1 MLAPDGLYG
10 HIRRNTVKSVVLLL
24 GFIVLVGAFW
34 YAWCLIYSA
43 IWWTPKLP
51 RKVGIEPRV
60 YAHLWH
66 ALEIALWRWWVPVLA
81 SFSWFCIAFAF
92 HASMIRLATRARSV
106 ERRDEPVLYNLV
118 ENLAMT
124 AGLPMPRI
132 EIMPTKALNAY
143 AAGLSPDDAVIAVT
157 RGLLNTL
164 DKDELE
170 AVLAHEMTHIRNRDI
185 RLMVVA
191 SVFAGG
197 LTIVGDTVRGWMQ
210 AGSSSDGGSGVGYVL
225 GNMLSGGG
233 SSSSGGEGA
242 GAGDA
247 KEAIIAAAIAIA
259 IAVIGLCL
267 VHLFAILTQFA
278 ISRSREFLA
287 DAGAAELTKNPDALV
302 SALQKISGHDD
313 IPGVPD
319 RLAAMMI
326 SAAAGDFFSTHP
338 DVERRIEALRRHAG
352 AMATK
357 PRRRGR
363 AVGSSSASG
372 AWSTAAEAA
381 APQGAQVAMGFGR
394 RRVAPRSGLDR
405 RLCK

>member
-1 MLAPDGLYG
+1 MFAPDGLYG
-10 HIRRNTVKSVVLLL
+10 HIRRNTMKSVMLLA

-43 IWWTPKLP
+43 IWWSPKLP
-51 RKVGIEPRV
+51 RRAGIEPRV

-66 ALEIALWRWWVPVLA
+66 ALEIEMWRWWVPVLA

-92 HASMIRLATRARSV
+92 HASMIRLATRARPV
-106 ERRDEPVLYNLV
+106 ERREEPVLYNLV

-164 DKDELE
+164 DKNELE
-170 AVLAHEMTHIRNRDI
+170 AVLAHEMTHIKNRDI

-210 AGSSSDGGSGVGYVL
+210 SGSNSDSGTGVGYVL
-225 GNMLSGGG
+225 GNMVGGGRSGGG
-233 SSSSGGEGA
+233 ESSA
-242 GAGDA
+242 GASDA
-247 KEAIIAAAIAIA
+247 KEAFIAAAIAIA

-267 VHLFAILTQFA
+267 VHFFAILSQFA

-287 DAGAAELTKNPDALV
+287 DAGAAELTRDPDALV
-302 SALQKISGHDD
+302 SALQKIAGNDD
-313 IPGVPD
+313 IPGIPD
-319 RLAAMMI
+319 RLNAMMI
-326 SAAAGDFFSTHP
+326 SAAAGDIFSTHP
-338 DVERRIEALRRHAG
+338 DVEKRIEALRRHAG
-352 AMATK
+352 AMVTK

-363 AVGSSSASG
+363 PVGSSAEASG
-372 AWSTAAEAA
+372 PWGSAGGAAM
-381 APQGAQVAMGFGR
+381 PQGAMGFGR
-394 RRVAPRSGLDR
+394 RRITPAAKAG
-405 RLCK
+405 

>member
-1 MLAPDGLYG
+1 MFAPDGLYG
-10 HIRRNTVKSVVLLL
+10 HIRRNTLKSVVLLL
-24 GFIVLVGAFW
+24 GFIVLVGTFW

-43 IWWTPKLP
+43 IWWSPKLP

-66 ALEIALWRWWVPVLA
+66 ALEIAMWRWWVPVLA

-92 HASMIRLATRARSV
+92 HAAMIRLSTRARPV

-170 AVLAHEMTHIRNRDI
+170 AVLAHEMTHIKNRDI

-197 LTIVGDTVRGWMQ
+197 LTMVGDTVRGWMQ
-210 AGSSSDGGSGVGYVL
+210 SGSSSDGGSGVGYVV
-225 GNMLSGGG
+225 GNMLSGGR
-233 SSSSGGEGA
+233 SSGGEGA
-242 GAGDA
+242 SAGAGEA
-247 KEAIIAAAIAIA
+247 KEAFIAAVIAIA
-259 IAVIGLCL
+259 IAVVGLCL
-267 VHLFAILTQFA
+267 VHIFAILSQFA

-302 SALQKISGHDD
+302 SALQKISGNDN
-313 IPGVPD
+313 IPGIPD
-319 RLAAMMI
+319 RLNAMMI
-326 SAAAGDFFSTHP
+326 SAEAGDLFSTHP
-338 DVERRIEALRRHAG
+338 DVEKRIEALRRHAG
-352 AMATK
+352 AMVTA

-363 AVGSSSASG
+363 PVGATSASSAWGNAGDTSM
-372 AWSTAAEAA
+372 
-381 APQGAQVAMGFGR
+381 PQGAMGFGR
-394 RRVAPRSGLDR
+394 RRVTPAAKAG
-405 RLCK
+405 

>member
-1 MLAPDGLYG
+1 MLSPDGLYG
-10 HIRRNTVKSVVLLL
+10 HIRRNTVKSVLLL
-24 GFIVLVGAFW
+24 AGFVVLVATFW

-51 RKVGIEPRV
+51 RRAGIEPRV

-66 ALEIALWRWWVPVLA
+66 ALELATWRWWVPVLG

-92 HASMIRLATRARSV
+92 HASMIRLATRAQPV

-118 ENLAMT
+118 ENLSMT

-132 EIMPTKALNAY
+132 EIMPTRALNAY

-170 AVLAHEMTHIRNRDI
+170 AVLAHEMTHIKNRDI

-197 LTIVGDTVRGWMQ
+197 LTMVGDTVRGWMHS
-210 AGSSSDGGSGVGYVL
+210 GSSSDGGTGVGYVL
-225 GNMLSGGG
+225 GNMVGGGGG
-233 SSSSGGEGA
+233 SSSGESSA
-242 GAGDA
+242 GAADA
-247 KEAIIAAAIAIA
+247 KEAFIAAAIAIT

-267 VHLFAILTQFA
+267 VHIFAILTQFA

-302 SALQKISGHDD
+302 SALQKIAGHDD

-319 RLAAMMI
+319 RLNAMMI
-326 SAAAGDFFSTHP
+326 SAAAGDLFSTHP
-338 DVERRIEALRRHAG
+338 DVEKRVDALRRHAG
-352 AMATK
+352 AMVTK

-363 AVGSSSASG
+363 PVGSQATGPWCTG
-372 AWSTAAEAA
+372 ADAAL
-381 APQGAQVAMGFGR
+381 PQGAMGFGR
-394 RRVAPRSGLDR
+394 RRMAPAG
-405 RLCK
+405 KTG